1 MKVKSSLLM
10 LSVLSSLICDIH
22 SFWFIDSD
30 DDDYTSSGDLLVV
43 DTNSSIAGNDTSKH
57 KNEDIGGIDKVN
69 ITEEKGIVLNK
80 NNDTDTTDT
89 HINSVAKDITIN
101 KNDNTERIVK
111 NDKDKKTDVRLN
123 IKDNKDSINK
133 NDYSNGN
140 GKVIRRMPLK
150 TDDKDIIICK
160 EESIE
165 TREKKASVIITAK
178 VLNLMLDPNDNDLR
192 IAKIQIKRVFKGS
205 EIIHAIAD
213 ERPNAVSDDSYNK
226 VISFHGIGERS
237 ICENSVEK
245 GDTRIFMLNLEYFGN
260 LRLSSS
266 VIHISAYTLDRTDAA
281 VNGKLEIYLRINEH
295 PL

>member
-1 MKVKSSLLM
+1 MKIKYSLLM
-10 LSVLSSLICDIH
+10 LIFLSSLICDVQP
-22 SFWFIDSD
+22 FWFIDSD
-30 DDDYTSSGDLLVV
+30 DDDYASSGDLSVV
-43 DTNSSIAGNDTSKH
+43 EANNSRGENDTTHH

-69 ITEEKGIVLNK
+69 ITEEKGIVLYK
-80 NNDTDTTDT
+80 NNDTDRTNA
-89 HINSVAKDITIN
+89 HSNNVDITLH
-101 KNDNTERIVK
+101 KNDNIETIVK
-111 NDKDKKTDVRLN
+111 NNNVDKTDVRLN
-123 IKDNKDSINK
+123 RKDNKDINNK
-133 NDYSNGN
+133 NDYSHGN
-140 GKVIRRMPLK
+140 GKVIRHMYLK

-160 EESIE
+160 EEPIE

-178 VLNLMLDPNDNDLR
+178 VMILMLDPNDNDLR

-226 VISFHGIGERS
+226 VISIHGIGERS

-281 VNGKLEIYLRINEH
+281 VNGKLEIYLRIKEH